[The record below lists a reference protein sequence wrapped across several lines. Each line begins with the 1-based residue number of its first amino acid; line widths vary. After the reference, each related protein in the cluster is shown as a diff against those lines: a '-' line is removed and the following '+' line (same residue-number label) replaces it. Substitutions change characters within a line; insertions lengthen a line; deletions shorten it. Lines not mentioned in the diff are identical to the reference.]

1 MENNECIAEFF
12 LLRSETACGFEGG
25 RSDNAGQIQQRCCAL
40 RRPAMTKL
48 LNFNEKR
55 RCQLLVFFEG
65 EREFTARMLVYRHPY
80 EWRDGMI
87 DDH

>member
-48 LNFNEKR
+48 LTKSGVASCLF
-55 RCQLLVFFEG
+55 FFEG